1 MNVPI
6 KWLKD
11 FVDINVSVEE
21 LSNALTMSGTKVE
34 GIERPGSE
42 ITNVVVGKILSIEKH
57 PNADKLVVTKVDTG
71 KEVLQIVT
79 GASNITEG
87 DCVPVA
93 LDGST
98 LAGGVKIKKSKLRG
112 VESQGMLCSIQE
124 LGLTKNDYPEA
135 DEDGIFIL
143 NKQKN
148 IDEYTLGQ
156 DIKEVIGY
164 DDEVIELEITSNRP
178 DCLSV
183 LGVGREAAAALK
195 TKFKK
200 PVITVK
206 EELQEKASDYVDV
219 EIKAPELCSRFTARV
234 VKDVK
239 IEPSPDWMRK
249 RLRAAGVRP
258 INNIVDITNYV
269 MLELGQPM
277 HAYDINNVKDGKIIV
292 RRAED
297 GEIIKTLDG
306 QDRILDSSML
316 IIADSEKPIGVAGVM
331 GGEYSGINPETKVV
345 ILESA
350 NFNGVS
356 VRLTAKKLGMRTEAS
371 SRFEKGLDVEN
382 ALVAMERAAQLIEE
396 LGAGKVCTGVIDC
409 YPVKQEK
416 RELTLRPEKI
426 NAFLGTSI
434 DTDTMIEILE
444 SLEFAVDRNSLK
456 ITVPGFR
463 RDVER
468 EADIAEEIARLYDY
482 NKIEA
487 TLLKGKS
494 STVGRK
500 TKKQKI
506 EDIVRN
512 TMVSCGLS
520 ETYTYS
526 FTSPKVFDRL
536 RVAKDDPLR
545 KVITIS
551 NPLGEDYSIMRTT
564 TIPDMLGVIS
574 RNYNRQIEEA
584 GFFELSYV
592 YIPKELPLKELPIE
606 KQVLTIGMYGE
617 VDFYDI
623 KGIVEELLD
632 VLKIKDYRFVP
643 ERDNKTFH
651 PGRTARLVIAGE
663 DAGLIGEIHP
673 EVSEEFET
681 PERTYIGIIE
691 IEPLVKNA
699 VMKVEYKQLPR
710 YPSVTRDIAILVNDE
725 VLAWDIEQTI
735 KENGGKTLE
744 DIKLF
749 DVYKGKQVPEG
760 FKSMAYSI
768 TFRAVDR
775 TLTDDEVNKSMAK
788 IVAAL
793 EKRYNAR
800 LR

>member
-21 LSNALTMSGTKVE
+21 LCNALTMSGTKVE
-34 GIERPGSE
+34 GVEIPGSE
-42 ITNVVVGKILSIEKH
+42 IENVVVGKILSIEKH

-71 KEVLQIVT
+71 KDILQIVT
-79 GASNITEG
+79 GATNLSEG
-87 DCVPVA
+87 DYVPVA

-98 LAGGVKIKKSKLRG
+98 LPGGIKIKRGKLRG

-124 LGLTKNDYPEA
+124 LGLTINDYPEA

-143 NKQKN
+143 SKQKN
-148 IDEYTLGQ
+148 IDNYTLGQ
-156 DIKEVIGY
+156 DIKEIIGY
-164 DDEVIELEITSNRP
+164 DDVVVEFEITSNRP

-183 LGVGREAAAALK
+183 LGIGREAAASLK
-195 TKFKK
+195 TEFKK

-206 EELQEKASDYVDV
+206 EELKEKASDYVNV
-219 EIKAPELCSRFTARV
+219 EIKAPDLCSRFTARV

-277 HAYDINNVKDGKIIV
+277 HAYDINYVKDGKIIV

-306 QDRILDSSML
+306 QDRKLDSSML

-331 GGEYSGINPETKVV
+331 GGEYSGINPETKTI

-371 SRFEKGLDVEN
+371 SRFEKGLDAEN
-382 ALVAMERAAQLIEE
+382 ALTAMERAAQLIEE

-434 DTDTMIEILE
+434 DTDTMIELLE
-444 SLEFAVDRNSLK
+444 SLEFKVDRDSMK
-456 ITVPGFR
+456 IEVPSFR

-482 NKIEA
+482 NRIEA

-494 STVGRK
+494 STVGKK
-500 TKKQKI
+500 TRKQKV

-512 TMVSCGLS
+512 TMVSSGLS
-520 ETYTYS
+520 EAYTYS

-536 RVAKDDPLR
+536 KIAEDDQLR
-545 KVITIS
+545 KAVTIS

-584 GFFELSYV
+584 GFFELGYV

-606 KQVLTIGMYGE
+606 KQILTIGMYGE

-632 VLKIKDYRFVP
+632 VLKVKDYRFIP
-643 ERDNKTFH
+643 EKDNKAFH
-651 PGRTARLVIAGE
+651 PGRTARLVIAGAS
-663 DAGLIGEIHP
+663 AGLVGEIHP
-673 EVSEEFET
+673 EVAEEFET
-681 PERTYIGIIE
+681 PERTYIGVIE
-691 IEPLVKNA
+691 IEPLIRNA

-735 KENGGKTLE
+735 KEYGGKTLE

-760 FKSMAYSI
+760 YKSMAYSVS
-768 TFRAVDR
+768 FRAGDR
-775 TLTDDEVNKSMAK
+775 TLTDEEVNKSMDK
-788 IVAAL
+788 IITAL
-793 EKRYNAR
+793 EKRYSAR